1 MRELETRYVRSKAG
15 CKYSSDSFSARQKGQ
30 GWGESEAIET
40 KARILKPINSAG
52 RTPINSERERL
63 TRRTSKCSSCT
74 TMKSEIESKIS
85 AHWRL
90 DCVILVNRREF
101 SNATDACTISACS
114 KLRSPDISSRLIS
127 ASARM

>member
-1 MRELETRYVRSKAG
+1 MRELETKYVRSSTG
-15 CKYSSDSFSARQKGQ
+15 CRYSSDSLSARQNGQ
-30 GWGESEAIET
+30 GWGESDAIET
-40 KARILKPINSAG
+40 SARMLRPINSAG
-52 RTPINSERERL
+52 RTPINSDRDRF

-101 SNATDACTISACS
+101 SRATEA
-114 KLRSPDISSRLIS
+114 
-127 ASARM
+127 

>member
-1 MRELETRYVRSKAG
+1 MRELDTRYVRSSTG

-40 KARILKPINSAG
+40 SARMLKPINSAG
-52 RTPINSERERL
+52 RTPMNSDKDRF

-90 DCVILVNRREF
+90 DWVIRVNRREF
-101 SNATDACTISACS
+101 SRATEA
-114 KLRSPDISSRLIS
+114 
-127 ASARM
+127 